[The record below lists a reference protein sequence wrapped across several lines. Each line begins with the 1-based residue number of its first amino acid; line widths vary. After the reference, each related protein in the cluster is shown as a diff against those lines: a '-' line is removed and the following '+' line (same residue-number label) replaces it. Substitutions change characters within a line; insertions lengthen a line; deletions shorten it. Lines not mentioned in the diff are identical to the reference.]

1 MESSQS
7 GRFAQQS
14 SHGTNSPPAP
24 SSPLVRG
31 GTHGSVSIRETCF
44 SPLPLESYHALT
56 RSEIR
61 PNRLE
66 RGIGQSLGN
75 RNLLLHGCAPGH
87 WIGSRDTSGNAARN
101 QR

>member
-1 MESSQS
+1 MEVYPSEK
-7 GRFAQQS
+7 RV
-14 SHGTNSPPAP
+14 SHRY
-24 SSPLVRG
+24 PLKATMRLRVRN
-31 GTHGSVSIRETCF
+31 
-44 SPLPLESYHALT
+44 
-56 RSEIR
+56 R
-61 PNRLE
+61 PNRME